1 VTTVLVRARLQNLGL
16 LALSLLSLGLVMW
29 TARLPTSLERQVRQR
44 HLLEFFRR
52 DDVQRIEVGQGERK
66 SVVVRRPR
74 GSSPLGLERPE
85 TVPGQAPGEQE
96 LDLGVTARHD
106 DSEEGAEWSLA
117 EPFETDADIVPIE
130 RLLGSLEYATWERT
144 LETPPDEASGATLAT
159 HELAVVM
166 GAVTYRLRL
175 GGDAVSPPGARYVQV
190 SKGAEGP
197 HTYVVK
203 KRVVEDLFVD
213 GDVFRG
219 RQIVPYR
226 KSSIA
231 RVVLSSAAG
240 VRRLRRS
247 GNDFLFDGMQENQ
260 RVERHGL
267 DRIFLA
273 LARAS
278 AEPFVNVDAAKA
290 ALASDASV
298 RVSLV
303 PVASDKPEASLEF
316 GGRCPSAP
324 EQTLA
329 IRHLPE
335 PIAGC
340 VERSVLLALREPASS
355 LIDRHPFSFDADE
368 VDTVRLVEG
377 ESVFEFAR
385 GGEGFVLS
393 QPRSTALDPEAARD
407 RLSRIVE
414 IEGELLMGN
423 RKPADASAYS
433 AATVTL
439 ESSARRGE
447 ERTIETVRLSAAS
460 PDGSRRVLREAD
472 GAVLLIS
479 AENALAL
486 RADATLLKEHKVFDY
501 SLAQLRRVDVSYGS
515 VKQTLERNADGA
527 LSLSAPKG
535 FDVDGGLAVQLCDQ
549 LRTLRALRWVSD
561 RATTGFGLDKPRAT
575 VRLSVEVE
583 GQAIER
589 TLLLGGRAPG
599 GYYASVDRDPGVFV
613 APRALERVLDTW
625 LLDRAVFSA
634 DRESIVELSLDAEG
648 LGSVQL
654 RRVAGELLLQKGP
667 SGFDAGRIS
676 ELLDVIESLRTEA
689 AVRLGPA
696 TAIEGL
702 RRPVLTG
709 TIRRQSPENVGVPLI
724 RFSIGSRDSFRDAS
738 IFYARIGGLNATYA
752 LPREQ
757 VQRLLDLF

>member
-1 VTTVLVRARLQNLGL
+1 VTVLMRARLLNLGL

-29 TARLPTSLERQVRQR
+29 TSRVPTSFERQVRQS
-44 HLLEFFRR
+44 HLLELFRR
-52 DDVQRIEVGQGERK
+52 DDVQRIEVRQGDRK
-66 SVVVRRPR
+66 TVIVRRPPA
-74 GSSPLGLERPE
+74 SSGLGRERPE
-85 TVPGQAPGEQE
+85 AGSGQAPAERE
-96 LDLGVTARHD
+96 LDPGATAGHD
-106 DSEEGAEWSLA
+106 DSEETAEWSLA

-130 RLLGSLEYATWERT
+130 RLLGSLEYATWERAV
-144 LETPPDEASGATLAT
+144 ETPPDQVSGVTLAT
-159 HELAVVM
+159 HELVAVM
-166 GAVTYRLRL
+166 GDATYRLRL

-190 SKGAEGP
+190 SKGEESP
-197 HTYVVK
+197 RTYVVK
-203 KRVVEDLFVD
+203 KRLVDELFVH

-226 KSSIA
+226 KSSVA

-240 VRRLRRS
+240 VRRLRRA

-298 RVSLV
+298 RISLV

-377 ESVFEFAR
+377 ESVLEFVR
-385 GGEGFVLS
+385 GGDGFVLS
-393 QPRSTALDPEAARD
+393 QPRSAALDSEAAGD

-414 IEGELLMGN
+414 IEGELLMAS
-423 RKPADASAYS
+423 RKPPDAAAYS

-447 ERTIETVRLSAAS
+447 ERTVETVRVSAAS

-501 SLAQLRRVDVSYGS
+501 PLAQLRRIDVNYGS
-515 VKQTLERNADGA
+515 VKQTLDRNADGA

-535 FDVDGGLAVQLCDQ
+535 FDVDGSLAIELCDQ
-549 LRTLRALRWVSD
+549 LRSLRALRWVSD

-575 VRLSVEVE
+575 IRLAVEVD
-583 GQAIER
+583 GQPIER

-613 APRALERVLDTW
+613 APRAIERVLGTW
-625 LLDRAVFSA
+625 LLDRAVFRA

-654 RRVAGELLLQKGP
+654 RRVAGELVLQKGP
-667 SGFDAGRIS
+667 SGFDPARIT
-676 ELLDVIESLRTEA
+676 ELLDAIESLRTEA
-689 AVRLGPA
+689 AVHLGPA
-696 TAIEGL
+696 TAIEGM

-709 TIRRQSPENVGVPLI
+709 TIKRQSPENLGVPLI
-724 RFSIGSRDSFRDAS
+724 RFSVGSRDSFRDAS

-757 VQRLLDLF
+757 VQRVLDLF